1 MAIQVYRKI
10 IFSLVVMYFFTQ
22 VTKVRPSDKDAKLKY
37 NECNKIVKKIAFE
50 KAISVEDNKKN
61 VADSINLEAM
71 SKLGAVAVYI
81 II

>member
-10 IFSLVVMYFFTQ
+10 IFSLGVMYFFTQ